1 MISVNQLSIH
11 FTGTSLFDNVSF
23 IVNDRERVG
32 LTGKNGA
39 GKSTLLKILSKQIEP
54 EQGNV
59 ALPSGNTIG
68 YLPQELE
75 YQDGRTV
82 LEEAATAF
90 KEAEELQ
97 KEIEYINEQLVIRT
111 DYESEEYM
119 NLISRLNEANEHFSL
134 IGGYTMQADMEKVL
148 LGLGFEK
155 NDFNRSTSEFS
166 GGWRMRIELAK
177 ILLQKPDVLLLD
189 EPTNHLDIES
199 IQWLEEFLLTYSG
212 AVVLVSHDRAFL
224 DNVTTRT
231 IEISLGKIYDY
242 KAPYSRYLELRKERK
257 EQQMAAYTNQQK
269 QIQDTEKFIDRFR
282 YKATKA
288 VQVQSRIKQLDK
300 IDRIEVDEDD
310 LSSINFYFPPSPRSG
325 KVVVLAEGLKK
336 SYEEHTVFSKVNF
349 DIERGERIAFVGKN
363 GQGKSTLSKLI
374 VGKEKYDGKLE
385 VGHNVAI
392 GYYAQNQA
400 DSLDGN
406 KTVYDTIFEA
416 ARGEMVKQVR
426 NLLGSFL
433 FSGESVD
440 KKVKVLS
447 GGEKSR
453 LAMCKLLL
461 EPINLLILDEPTNH
475 LDMKSKDVLKNAL
488 LKYDGTL
495 IVVSHDRDFLQGLT
509 DKVYEFAGGNIK
521 EYIGDVYEYLQ
532 SRKISSLIELEKN
545 EKPVKKTE
553 QKAINIQTG
562 QTQEEK
568 KQFEKEQR
576 RLQNL
581 IQKTEKEIERIES
594 EISEFDAKLQDPE
607 QYKNLLNDQALFA
620 KYEVL
625 KKELETQMTQ
635 WENAQMEYEE
645 LKGKLG

>member
-545 EKPVKKTE
+545 EKPEKKTE